1 MEVEVVLSVPEC
13 VCHLEKKGEEEFY
26 QAAAGVTLPQLPF
39 LRYPGCQVEKITK
52 SRCIHVYCSGTISRY
67 TTRCITSKFL
77 IENATQPLFQGYKT
91 KTTTGKFQALT
102 QTLLLLCTQV
112 PDCLTANLLPS
123 CPDPNRNP
131 CQVAPREIRKISP
144 RLGEKWVTGEK
155 PPSKQKNASIFIS
168 TP

>member
-1 MEVEVVLSVPEC
+1 MSLGKERGRRVLS
-13 VCHLEKKGEEEFY
+13 
-26 QAAAGVTLPQLPF
+26 
-39 LRYPGCQVEKITK
+39 
-52 SRCIHVYCSGTISRY
+52 SRCWSNLASIAFPALPRLPGGKDNKIPLYTCILFRY
-67 TTRCITSKFL
+67 YFEVHYSLYIQVSYRKCHSTT
-77 IENATQPLFQGYKT
+77 FQGY

-102 QTLLLLCTQV
+102 QTLLLLCTRV

-155 PPSKQKNASIFIS
+155 PPSKQKKCIYLYKYTADTWNC
-168 TP
+168 